1 MCTSCRMG
9 NAYSEVTKP
18 AMSLTNHSQQAA
30 NTMDTGCRT
39 LCGTAV
45 QKTTAFLH
53 LHQPA
58 SPATPKHSPSLS
70 SFGSKGKLRFIKK
83 VRKIT
88 LVINSISAAIL
99 KLPRFYIKQ

>member
-1 MCTSCRMG
+1 MV
-9 NAYSEVTKP
+9 NAYSEVTET

-30 NTMDTGCRT
+30 NTTDTGSPLSYAPWNSRAEIHG
-39 LCGTAV
+39 LL
-45 QKTTAFLH
+45 KP
-53 LHQPA
+53 HQPA
-58 SPATPKHSPSLS
+58 SPATPKHTPSLS

-88 LVINSISAAIL
+88 LVLNSISVAIL